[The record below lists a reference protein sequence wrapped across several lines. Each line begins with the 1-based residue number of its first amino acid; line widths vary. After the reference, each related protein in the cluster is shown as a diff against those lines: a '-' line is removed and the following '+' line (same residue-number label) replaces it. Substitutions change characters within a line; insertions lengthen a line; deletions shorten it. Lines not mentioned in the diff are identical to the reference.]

1 LIEDIVTPGIAIY
14 SVKLIAKPPRTDVV
28 CHWHQDDAYY
38 TKLSES
44 KARMSVWV
52 PLQAAHERNG
62 CLWIVP
68 RSHRWGL
75 REHRTKESGQCRLS
89 MTSPTLGWCTDKS
102 GSKPSTS
109 RRRGP

>member
-1 LIEDIVTPGIAIY
+1 VTPGIAIY
-14 SVKLIAKPPRTDVV
+14 SVKPIAKPPRTDVV

-44 KARMSVWV
+44 KTRMSVWV

-62 CLWIVP
+62 RLRIVP
-68 RSHRWGL
+68 CSHRRGL
-75 REHRTKESGQCRLS
+75 QEHRTKESGQCRLS

-102 GSKPSTS
+102 GSRPSTS